1 MAAKQHTADA
11 QHGAAVLR
19 DGLLERLLG
28 IHALKTLPRGET

>member
-19 DGLLERLLG
+19 NSLLERLLG
-28 IHALKTLPRGET
+28 IHALKTLPRRET